1 MTYSVHIAE
10 GLSTHSC
17 SHESQAYDSVS
28 FVYDR
33 LGRRKYLTPSER
45 QAFLRAANAQSPAAI
60 ATFCALLAHTGVR
73 LSEAC
78 ALTPQRVD
86 FDMQVVVIRS
96 LKKRCRTLYRA
107 VPVPASLLA
116 ELDAVHR
123 IRDAQTDPMR
133 ATAPIW
139 TWCRTTAWHH
149 VKQTMELAGIE
160 GPHAMPKG
168 LRHGFAV
175 AALQTGVPINMVQRW
190 LGHARLATTAIYANA
205 VGEEERRFAEMLWE
219 TDIQ

>member
-17 SHESQAYDSVS
+17 SHESDAYDSVS

-33 LGRRKYLTPSER
+33 LGRRKYLTPVER
-45 QAFLRAANAQSPAAI
+45 QAFLRAAKVQSSAAV
-60 ATFCALLAHTGVR
+60 ATFCSLLAHTGAR

-78 ALTPQRVD
+78 ALTPQRID
-86 FDMQVVVIRS
+86 FDMQVIVVRS
-96 LKKRCRTLYRA
+96 LKKRSRTLYRA
-107 VPVPASLLA
+107 VPVPTPLLA
-116 ELDAVHR
+116 ELDAVHE
-123 IRDAQTDPMR
+123 IRGAQIDPVLAAAR
-133 ATAPIW
+133 IW

-149 VKQTMELAGIE
+149 VKQTMEFAGIE
-160 GPHAMPKG
+160 GPQAMPKG

-190 LGHARLATTAIYANA
+190 LGHARLTTTAIYADA
-205 VGEEERRFAEMLWE
+205 VGEEERRFAEMLWNAGA
-219 TDIQ
+219 